1 MTGNS
6 LYTPNFED
14 NYIVLEDGSKYGN
27 AEGSDISSKVTEING
42 KYYVTNTTYGQKSW
56 HGSSLPKV
64 YGSFGLN
71 VGYKDFSLS
80 TLFTYSLGGKVYD
93 SVYAGLMS
101 TSTTVSNLHS
111 DVLKSWN
118 GVPEGMTETSAN
130 RVDPNGIPQINSQN
144 DADNNASSSRWLT
157 SSNYLVFKNLS
168 LNYNLPR
175 KWMHSIGLQSAGL
188 NVTFENLVT
197 FTARQG
203 MNPQQSFSGS
213 QGNYLV
219 TPRVFSVG
227 VNVKL

>member
-1 MTGNS
+1 
-6 LYTPNFED
+6 
-14 NYIVLEDGSKYGN
+14 
-27 AEGSDISSKVTEING
+27 
-42 KYYVTNTTYGQKSW
+42 
-56 HGSSLPKV
+56 
-64 YGSFGLN
+64 
-71 VGYKDFSLS
+71 
-80 TLFTYSLGGKVYD
+80 
-93 SVYAGLMS
+93 
-101 TSTTVSNLHS
+101 
-111 DVLKSWN
+111 VLKSWN